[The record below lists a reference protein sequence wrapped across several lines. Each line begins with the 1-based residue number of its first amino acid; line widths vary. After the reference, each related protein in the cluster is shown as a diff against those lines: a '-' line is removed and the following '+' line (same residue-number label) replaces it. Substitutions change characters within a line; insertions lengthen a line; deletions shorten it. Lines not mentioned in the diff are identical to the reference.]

1 MTVLK
6 RGEIQFKR
14 PGRDRFS
21 WAFDWLRVGKGG
33 WSSFPPG
40 SKTGMTYNQSTL
52 RSFIRRSV
60 DSYTK
65 YRLAIKD
72 FSCSILKT
80 TQRSDVCV
88 CTNVVLT
95 SRDQLACFKVVR
107 TKLADK
113 SYKQAHKR
121 VSNGVLKAYCLYE
134 RLKGYSYWMSSM
146 FEKSWV
152 FLFHTFVPLTDF
164 YKSFDFLS
172 SIFLLSFPSK
182 FSAGNWRAAR
192 WTHVACPTFNRCVT
206 RDKG

>member
-1 MTVLK
+1 MTILK

-21 WAFDWLRVGKGG
+21 WTFDWRRVGKGG
-33 WSSFPPG
+33 WSSFPHG

-52 RSFIRRSV
+52 RSFIRHSV
-60 DSYTK
+60 ESYTK

-121 VSNGVLKAYCLYE
+121 VSHGVLKAYCLYE

-172 SIFLLSFPSK
+172 SILRHNGFSLIFSFQI
-182 FSAGNWRAAR
+182 
-192 WTHVACPTFNRCVT
+192 
-206 RDKG
+206 